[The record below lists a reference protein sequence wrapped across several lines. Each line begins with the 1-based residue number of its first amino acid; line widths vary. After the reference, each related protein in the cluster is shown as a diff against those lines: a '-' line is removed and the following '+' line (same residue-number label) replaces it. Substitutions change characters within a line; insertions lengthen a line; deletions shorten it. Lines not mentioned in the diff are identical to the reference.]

1 LCIDIARWGALELVN
16 PMLEFREVSLGQN
29 KRVLAI
35 KAIRRLRECGTDGGT
50 EPQSLGAV
58 TRNS

>member
-1 LCIDIARWGALELVN
+1 VTSRDGGADELVN
-16 PMLEFREVSLGQN
+16 PILEFREVSLGQN

-35 KAIRRLRECGTDGGT
+35 KAIRRLVRECGTDGGT
-50 EPQSLGAV
+50 GPQSLGAV